1 MWSLM
6 QRLIGTDQAGQPT
19 DLTDPRFPKAWCV
32 LALLYTCVWADGE
45 VQEEEDIEVDALLT
59 RARTFVPVTQ
69 EQVEDYIADLDEQ
82 MKGAN
87 SVYGLADFAIEHLPI
102 QPGLALSLFAH
113 CADLIHADRV
123 VQRSEQEFLNHIGA
137 ALRLSD
143 QDRQDVMDVM
153 SWKHEM
159 FTEDGYEPESPD
171 PDQPWT
177 RRRCMYVLYYA
188 AALADKEFTY
198 DEAIA
203 LAALVARAR
212 SLQGMPDELAD
223 DIRGD
228 LLRAQSKGQIQLH
241 IEQALRDLPQDERF
255 ALTVYANCADII
267 RADRVIRSSERRFM
281 DLVARELKLN
291 KTRRDLIDRVL
302 DAKNRH

>member
-1 MWSLM
+1 M
-6 QRLIGTDQAGQPT
+6 QRLMGSEQLGQPN

-45 VQEEEDIEVDALLT
+45 VAEEEDIEVDALLT

-69 EQVEDYIADLDEQ
+69 EQVETYISDLEEQ

-87 SVYGLADFAIEHLPI
+87 SVYGLADFAIEHLPA
-102 QPGLALSLFAH
+102 QPGLALSIFSH
-113 CADLIHADRV
+113 CADLIHADRI
-123 VQRSEQEFLNHIGA
+123 VQRSEQEFLNHIA
-137 ALRLSD
+137 SALRLSD
-143 QDRQDVMDVM
+143 QDRQDVMEVM

-177 RRRCMYVLYYA
+177 RRKCMYVLYYS

-203 LAALVARAR
+203 LAALISRAR

-223 DIRGD
+223 DIRGE
-228 LLRAQSKGQIQLH
+228 LLRAQAKNQLQLH
-241 IEQALRDLPQDERF
+241 VEQALRDLPPDERYTL
-255 ALTVYANCADII
+255 AAYANCADII
-267 RADRVIRSSERRFM
+267 RADRVIRTSERRFM
-281 DLVARELKLN
+281 DLVARELKLS
-291 KTRRDLIDRVL
+291 KQRRDQIDRVL